1 FAPGDALCRPH
12 YTLESLAIEGG
23 EIAVPGSDTG
33 RQDAVDCA
41 SVKVCGALES
51 KREQFR
57 RYLEEA
63 GVLDSLTS
71 VLVALYEEAEKPN
84 NALDFL
90 KQHLGVAGQESA
102 DTVALQ
108 QELRDMRQR
117 WELLAEENK
126 GLKNRVGLPMI
137 IFH

>member
-1 FAPGDALCRPH
+1 MTRDVH
-12 YTLESLAIEGG
+12 LA
-23 EIAVPGSDTG
+23 S
-33 RQDAVDCA
+33 
-41 SVKVCGALES
+41 ES

-57 RYLEEA
+57 RYLEKA

-71 VLVALYEEAEKPN
+71 VLVALYEETEKPN

-102 DTVALQ
+102 DTEALQ

-117 WELLAEENK
+117 CELLAEENK
-126 GLKNRVGLPMI
+126 DLKNRLQRYEPTQEDGAAE
-137 IFH
+137 

>member
-1 FAPGDALCRPH
+1 MLPGRETCL
-12 YTLESLAIEGG
+12 LQ
-23 EIAVPGSDTG
+23 AV
-33 RQDAVDCA
+33 RV
-41 SVKVCGALES
+41 V
-51 KREQFR
+51 R
-57 RYLEEA
+57 
-63 GVLDSLTS
+63 TS
-71 VLVALYEEAEKPN
+71 VSSKAKVERFHNGTLQMLVALYEEAEKPN

-126 GLKNRVGLPMI
+126 GLKNRLQRYEPTQEDGAAE
-137 IFH
+137 